1 MPNRFTDTWSRLEST
16 LTRPDSPAG
25 SVVERTSRA
34 ARMVRR
40 VVTPIGWAV
49 VAVMF
54 TAWLLGW
61 QLGWRE
67 AELLAAACL
76 LLLVMSVV
84 FLIGRASLHVNV
96 LLQPRRVSV
105 GSPAAG
111 QVNVTNISP
120 RRMWP
125 IRLELRVG
133 AAVARFNLP
142 SLASNHQH
150 DELFVIPTSRRAV
163 VPVGPALTVRGDPL
177 GLMRREVAWTG
188 VTELFVH
195 PRIVGLD
202 PLSAGLLRDLEGQSS
217 NAVSMSD
224 LAFHALRD
232 YAAGDDRRYIHWRS
246 SARTGQLMVRQ
257 FVDTRRIHATMVV
270 DGRPTSYGS
279 EDEFELAL
287 SAAGSVAVRA
297 IQDEQQASVIASE
310 EAVSD
315 GTVQQILDGL
325 TRAELSDE
333 AEGNDLAALTGTV
346 LRTAPDTSIAMLI
359 TGSVLPFGMVRRAA
373 AALPPEIDTVAL
385 RVDLNADPGMTTVG
399 NITVL
404 TLHALNDL
412 PAIMRVVAER

>member
-1 MPNRFTDTWSRLEST
+1 VARFTDTWSTLAST
-16 LTRPDSPAG
+16 LTRPDGPAAG
-25 SVVERTSRA
+25 VVDRTSRA
-34 ARMVRR
+34 ARVVRR
-40 VVTPIGWAV
+40 VVTPAGWAMLV
-49 VAVMF
+49 IMVA
-54 TAWLLGW
+54 AWVLGW

-67 AELLAAACL
+67 AMVLAAACL
-76 LLLVMSVV
+76 LLVVMSLI
-84 FLIGRASLHVNV
+84 FLIGRATLQVSV

-105 GSPAAG
+105 GAPAAG
-111 QVNVTNISP
+111 QVSVTNVSP

-125 IRLELRVG
+125 TRLELRVG

-142 SLASNHQH
+142 SLPGGRQH
-150 DELFVIPTSRRAV
+150 DELFVIPTTRRAV

-202 PLSAGLLRDLEGQSS
+202 PLGSGLLRDLEGQTS

-257 FVDTRRIHATMVV
+257 FVDTRRIHATLVV
-270 DGRPTSYGS
+270 DGRPASYAT

-287 SAAGSVAVRA
+287 SAAGSIAVRA
-297 IQDEQQASVIASE
+297 IQDEQQASIIAAQ
-310 EAVSD
+310 EAVAD
-315 GTVQQILDGL
+315 GNIQQILDGL
-325 TRAELSDE
+325 TRADF
-333 AEGNDLAALTGTV
+333 ADDADIATLAGGV
-346 LRTAPDTSIAMLI
+346 LRTAPDTSLAVLI
-359 TGSVLPFGMVRRAA
+359 TGSVVPFSVVRRAG

-385 RVDLNADPGMTTVG
+385 RVDPAADPGMTTVG
-399 NITVL
+399 QMTVL
-404 TLHALNDL
+404 TLRALNDL
-412 PAIMRVVAER
+412 PALMRVVAER

>member
-34 ARMVRR
+34 ARTVRR
-40 VVTPIGWAV
+40 IVTPIGWAV
-49 VAVMF
+49 LFVMIA
-54 TAWLLGW
+54 AWLLGW

-67 AELLAAACL
+67 AMLVAAACL
-76 LLLVMSVV
+76 LLLAMSVF
-84 FLIGRASLHVNV
+84 FLIGRATLHVNV

-105 GSPAAG
+105 GAPAAG

-142 SLASNHQH
+142 SLASSAQH

-202 PLSAGLLRDLEGQSS
+202 PLGAGLLRDLEGQSS

-270 DGRPTSYGS
+270 DGQPSSYGS

-287 SAAGSVAVRA
+287 SAAGSIAVRA
-297 IQDEQQASVIASE
+297 IQDEQQASIIAAN
-310 EAVSD
+310 EAVSE

-325 TRAELSDE
+325 TRAEFDDD
-333 AEGNDLAALTGTV
+333 ADLAGLTGNV
-346 LRTAPDTSIAMLI
+346 LRTAPDTSICMLI
-359 TGSVLPFGMVRRAA
+359 TGSIQPFGVVRRAA

>member
-1 MPNRFTDTWSRLEST
+1 MARFTDTWSTLAST
-16 LTRPDSPAG
+16 LTRPDGPAAG
-25 SVVERTSRA
+25 VVDRTSRA
-34 ARMVRR
+34 ALVVRR
-40 VVTPIGWAV
+40 VVTPFGWAV
-49 VAVMF
+49 LAIMVG
-54 TAWLLGW
+54 AWMVGW

-67 AELLAAACL
+67 AMLLAAACL
-76 LLLVMSVV
+76 LLIVMSLL
-84 FLIGRASLHVNV
+84 FLIGQATLSVTV

-105 GSPAAG
+105 GAPAAG
-111 QVNVTNISP
+111 QVGVTNISP

-142 SLASNHQH
+142 SLPTGRQH
-150 DELFVIPTSRRAV
+150 DELFVIPTTRRAV
-163 VPVGPALTVRGDPL
+163 VPVGPARTVRGDPL

-202 PLSAGLLRDLEGQSS
+202 PLGSGLLRDLEGQSS

-257 FVDTRRIHATMVV
+257 FVDTRRIHATVVV
-270 DGRPTSYGS
+270 DGQPASYAS

-287 SAAGSVAVRA
+287 SAAGSIAVRA
-297 IQDEQQASVIASE
+297 IQDEQQASVIAAQ
-310 EAVSD
+310 EAVAD
-315 GTVQQILDGL
+315 GNIQQILDGL
-325 TRAELSDE
+325 TRADF
-333 AEGNDLAALTGTV
+333 ADDADLATLAGGV
-346 LRTAPDTSIAMLI
+346 LRTAPDTSLAVLI
-359 TGSVLPFGMVRRAA
+359 TGSIVPFSAVRRAG

-385 RVDLNADPGMTTVG
+385 RVDPGADPGMTTVG
-399 NITVL
+399 DMTVL
-404 TLHALNDL
+404 TLRALNDL
-412 PAIMRVVAER
+412 PALMRVVAER

>member
-1 MPNRFTDTWSRLEST
+1 MRLPDTWSTLASM
-16 LTRPDSPAG
+16 LTRPDGPADG
-25 SVVERTSRA
+25 VVDRTSRA
-34 ARMVRR
+34 ARVVRR

-49 VAVMF
+49 FTIMVA
-54 TAWLLGW
+54 AWLLGW
-61 QLGWRE
+61 LLGWRE
-67 AELLAAACL
+67 AMVLSAACL
-76 LLLVMSVV
+76 LVLAMSLA
-84 FLIGRASLHVNV
+84 FLPGRAILHVNV
-96 LLQPRRVSV
+96 MLQPRRVAV
-105 GSPAAG
+105 GAPAAG

-125 IRLELRVG
+125 VRLELRVG

-142 SLASNHQH
+142 ALASNHQH
-150 DELFVIPTSRRAV
+150 DELFVVPTARRAV
-163 VPVGPALTVRGDPL
+163 VPVGPARTVRGDPL

-202 PLSAGLLRDLEGQSS
+202 PIGSGLLRDLEGQSS

-270 DGRPTSYGS
+270 DGDPAAYAA
-279 EDEFELAL
+279 EEEFELAL

-297 IQDEQQASVIASE
+297 IQDEQQASIIAAHQ
-310 EAVSD
+310 AVAD
-315 GTVQQILDGL
+315 GTVQHILDGL
-325 TRAELSDE
+325 TRADF
-333 AEGNDLAALTGTV
+333 ADGADLPTLAGQV
-346 LRTAPDTSIAMLI
+346 LRAAPDTSVAILI
-359 TGSVLPFGMVRRAA
+359 TGSILPFGTVRRAA

-385 RVDLNADPGMTTVG
+385 RIDPNADPAMTRAG
-399 NITVL
+399 NLSVL
-404 TLHALNDL
+404 TMPALHDL
-412 PAIMRVVAER
+412 PALMRVVAPR